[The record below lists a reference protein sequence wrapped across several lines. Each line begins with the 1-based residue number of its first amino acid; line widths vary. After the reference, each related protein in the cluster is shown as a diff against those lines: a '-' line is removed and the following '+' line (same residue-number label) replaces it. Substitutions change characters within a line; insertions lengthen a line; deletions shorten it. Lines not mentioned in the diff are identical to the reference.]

1 MTDISGLL
9 NDLVPP
15 LLDQFQV
22 PGIAVGT
29 SLEGTRTLSGFG
41 ITSVENPLPIDADT
55 IFQVG
60 SISKTMLAAV
70 VAELVKRGA
79 LSLDATAV
87 SLLPEPGA
95 LDPRIT
101 IEQLLNHASGI
112 DAQHM
117 IGAAP
122 RLLASGAD
130 DSLLAA
136 LPHFDT
142 EPLRFPPGTDFS
154 YSGPGIMVAAA
165 AVEAVTGAYYPDL
178 LRHELLAPAG
188 MKRTFTTA
196 DEVMTYRVAAPHD
209 LAADGSA
216 RVLHDEGWQRHWQ
229 LPSWDVPGGG
239 VLSNVRDL
247 MAYGEYLLASDVA
260 DVVLKA
266 YRGRGIENQEIGLSW
281 FLDRVDGDLVW
292 SHSGVT
298 VGYVSQM
305 TVVPSAQL
313 TLAILTNSQAGGL
326 AARKIEREL
335 VRLVTQIDLR
345 PDLDQRVEVDLNDFV
360 GVYDNGFYGTIELTR
375 GDGDGELI
383 MESKPTV
390 VGEGE
395 FALGSPSRSVL
406 AAYSADALIVL
417 RPAEDAGLLVG
428 YVRGP
433 DGRVAAL
440 RPGSRLALRSAVPKS
455 K

>member
-1 MTDISGLL
+1 
-9 NDLVPP
+9 
-15 LLDQFQV
+15 
-22 PGIAVGT
+22 
-29 SLEGTRTLSGFG
+29 
-41 ITSVENPLPIDADT
+41 
-55 IFQVG
+55 
-60 SISKTMLAAV
+60 
-70 VAELVKRGA
+70 
-79 LSLDATAV
+79 
-87 SLLPEPGA
+87 
-95 LDPRIT
+95 
-101 IEQLLNHASGI
+101 
-112 DAQHM
+112 
-117 IGAAP
+117 
-122 RLLASGAD
+122 
-130 DSLLAA
+130 
-136 LPHFDT
+136 
-142 EPLRFPPGTDFS
+142 
-154 YSGPGIMVAAA
+154 
-165 AVEAVTGAYYPDL
+165 
-178 LRHELLAPAG
+178 
-188 MKRTFTTA
+188 
-196 DEVMTYRVAAPHD
+196 
-209 LAADGSA
+209 
-216 RVLHDEGWQRHWQ
+216 LHDEGWQRHWQ